1 MSDSD
6 TNSDRER
13 SLKEAK
19 LALKTGMSAYENDNF
34 KLAEPL
40 FIKALDKFEQL
51 GETEDPE
58 FFQCLVSLADTL
70 YHLRRYYEA
79 KGYYERLSVGRLKA
93 QDSSDAQVV
102 VALLKLAATHEKL
115 EEVTEALTTFELTL
129 ELAENTIPPGH
140 ALFGVI
146 FDSFE
151 ILIERHVQDPEEKK
165 RLADMLASKRE
176 EFGFSES
183 MSGIYRALPSADEAQ
198 TAADRLLAQP
208 AEDIRK
214 NLSAWT
220 HTEISSWANEV
231 RAQRAK
237 STGHG
242 LKSVVPPQEVLSK
255 DNHGTCVDDIWAL
268 KGDEIAPGQYE
279 QDEKMR
285 HLRLSPEM
293 FRPKALSVE
302 KLPDDSEQPTVVT
315 ASPLPQHSE
324 DSEGRGGRLKRVDTD
339 RRPFNP
345 LPVLTVVAVVVLA
358 GGAIYMAR
366 EYAKTMVANSTAN
379 NSKSSID
386 LSGKTYYS
394 SDRRRQ
400 ARFITRSSVELTDRG
415 QTMMADY
422 GLKSDEAPSPMEKF
436 FGGGQEKLVLTQVPS
451 GFQLPDGTVLL
462 SEDSDDQ
469 KIVDKMQALANFA
482 TFFYGGEDR
491 VYPSKEEDFVFG
503 SMRFAWDNPLTP
515 GVNKPIIDAKS
526 ARKEAFDQVF
536 ATALSEMRDKKSL
549 FPPDDGTGSPRGL
562 IECIAIGP
570 EADCLNSAF
579 LIRAYGQDGKFLTAG
594 DPSKALVIALKSGVT
609 VDVLKASRTEDKRE
623 QFFKPGKS
631 LKVELVMTK

>member
-1 MSDSD
+1 
-6 TNSDRER
+6 
-13 SLKEAK
+13 
-19 LALKTGMSAYENDNF
+19 
-34 KLAEPL
+34 
-40 FIKALDKFEQL
+40 
-51 GETEDPE
+51 
-58 FFQCLVSLADTL
+58 
-70 YHLRRYYEA
+70 
-79 KGYYERLSVGRLKA
+79 
-93 QDSSDAQVV
+93 
-102 VALLKLAATHEKL
+102 
-115 EEVTEALTTFELTL
+115 
-129 ELAENTIPPGH
+129 
-140 ALFGVI
+140 
-146 FDSFE
+146 
-151 ILIERHVQDPEEKK
+151 
-165 RLADMLASKRE
+165 
-176 EFGFSES
+176 
-183 MSGIYRALPSADEAQ
+183 
-198 TAADRLLAQP
+198 
-208 AEDIRK
+208 
-214 NLSAWT
+214 LSAWT

-366 EYAKTMVANSTAN
+366 EYAKTMVANSTAS

-562 IECIAIGP
+562 IECIAIG
-570 EADCLNSAF
+570 
-579 LIRAYGQDGKFLTAG
+579 
-594 DPSKALVIALKSGVT
+594 
-609 VDVLKASRTEDKRE
+609 
-623 QFFKPGKS
+623 
-631 LKVELVMTK
+631 